1 MCEGVLNSCINV
13 SQVCDNKRDCPNGAD
28 EGPGC
33 AENSCA
39 GDKALECSVR
49 CLQTPNV
56 SIFYTPHLF
65 FIFFFFFP
73 ICITIIIIPFPACT
87 DRIVEKEQHKKREH
101 DGYWI
106 FLFFHVIYILSAYFS
121 LSDRTFRNVCQVG
134 NIIMLFSSWNALC
147 VPQITAL
154 KHWLNVWFPP
164 LQW

>member
-65 FIFFFFFP
+65 LIIFSPF
-73 ICITIIIIPFPACT
+73 CITIFTVPFPTCT
-87 DRIVEKEQHKKREH
+87 DRIVEKGQHKKENMMA
-101 DGYWI
+101 I
-106 FLFFHVIYILSAYFS
+106 EFFFS
-121 LSDRTFRNVCQVG
+121 F
-134 NIIMLFSSWNALC
+134 M
-147 VPQITAL
+147 
-154 KHWLNVWFPP
+154 
-164 LQW
+164 